1 MTRYRITSRRG
12 LFRVESKIVSE
23 EMSSA
28 GPTIPFFDSDW
39 RERLGQ
45 NFGSFADAQEALH
58 SVQQLDAAQDEPW
71 IEVTA

>member
-23 EMSSA
+23 ETSA
-28 GPTIPFFDSDW
+28 NSTPLFFDSDW